1 MKTRKSVYFLSLI
14 AAAVLS
20 TGCGSWAGN
29 PSDDDDGDD
38 DGQSNPPPATGPG
51 GIVPGQTTPTLPGG
65 SLIAE
70 PGDVLLQKIVVKA
83 GQSFRAALKLN
94 GAGFRL
100 QGDDAPKDAPFE
112 LSVLSEDGTE
122 VAYVREDQ
130 SDPAIEFTAT
140 EDSEVTVAVK
150 SNEDEAVTVQSAT
163 VEGAESAAP
172 LQNANDR
179 THAPFKDVLI
189 KAVVAFG
196 RSCKVFNAAGN
207 IDETKAES
215 GKYFAQ
221 PFVFL
226 GKVAADKKVT
236 PLSDATIEL
245 VAGETRLRLTKVGD
259 FDPDVLSDHS
269 LPKDPAVVKTF
280 YQGYFGAAGEMYT
293 TDTFLYGG
301 DCAAAPQFDLG
312 TDVGLADI
320 QLVIKDAS
328 IEPAIDAS
336 FPVRATVA
344 PAFSM
349 YTGEGEK
356 LEDYTQCTYDRLT
369 GEPKTYN
376 GDATECKTFSFVDP
390 PYITLDY
397 LMPSG
402 TEAGVTSVSDPTR
415 ILFYGHAYA
424 KAWYTTLIENSTA
437 IANDET
443 STVSLP
449 GCLNIGGMSAV
460 PVSTTRTYMP
470 LGEFNAVAGDV
481 INLARRPGS
490 YTALTDYWQGN
501 VDTSGELD
509 YTTCVPHEGATCD
522 VYKTL
527 TVKMDAC
534 SLKADSGISVMAV
547 GDSFIYPAYFEM
559 SGVLAE

>member
-1 MKTRKSVYFLSLI
+1 MKTRKSSYFLSLI
-14 AAAVLS
+14 AATVLS

-29 PSDDDDGDD
+29 PSGDDDDD
-38 DGQSNPPPATGPG
+38 DGQSNPPPPTGPG
-51 GIVPGQTTPTLPGG
+51 GVVPGTTPTLPGG
-65 SLIAE
+65 ELIAG

-83 GQSFRAALKLN
+83 GQSFRAALKLS

-100 QGDDAPKDAPFE
+100 QGEDAPKDAPFE
-112 LSVLSEDGTE
+112 LSVLSENGTE
-122 VAYVREDQ
+122 VAYVREDE
-130 SDPAIEFTAT
+130 SDPAIEFTAA
-140 EDSEVTVAVK
+140 EDGEITVTVK
-150 SNEDEAVTVQSAT
+150 SNEDEAVTVESAT

-179 THAPFKDVLI
+179 SDAPFKDVLI

-196 RSCKVFNAAGN
+196 RTCKVFNDAGSV
-207 IDETKAES
+207 DETKAES

-226 GKVAADKKVT
+226 GKVAKDKKVT
-236 PLSDATIEL
+236 PLSGATIEL
-245 VAGETRLRLTKVGD
+245 VSGETRLSLTKVED
-259 FDPDVLSDHS
+259 FDRDVLSDHS
-269 LPKDPAVVKTF
+269 LPKDPDVVKTF

-328 IEPAIDAS
+328 IEPAIDAT
-336 FPVRATVA
+336 FPVRATIA

-349 YTGEGEK
+349 YTSEGEK
-356 LEDYTQCTYDRLT
+356 LKDYTQCTYDRLT
-369 GEPKTYN
+369 GAPTTYN
-376 GDATECKTFSFVDP
+376 GDATECKTFSFADP

-402 TEAGVTSVSDPTR
+402 TAAGVTSVSDPTR

-424 KAWYTTLIENSTA
+424 KAWYTTLIENSA
-437 IANDET
+437 SIAKGET

-501 VDTSGELD
+501 VDTSGELE
-509 YTTCVPHEGATCD
+509 YTTCVPHDGATCD
-522 VYKTL
+522 VYETL
-527 TVKMDAC
+527 TVKMDSC
-534 SLKADSGISVMAV
+534 TLKADSGISVMAV

-559 SGVLAE
+559 SGVIAD